1 MFVAGCTCEFQVRG
15 ANAHAGRLLATVT
28 GYQAPAACASPGGWE
43 VHQGYRV
50 LTLAQVHAVRLPL
63 APHELTQRAAHA
75 LSAAPPELS
84 ADSLR
89 VIELAAKTV
98 LYKVLVELVR
108 ERDERAAEH
117 TQSKAPVAE
126 VVTPEDVERIIR
138 RVLPQ
143 SLHRPALEE
152 CLKCQREH
160 QLLLHSNTADAAHQA
175 AYPHHASSS
184 PSSAAAPSGASGST
198 VAGIGPSVFSAR
210 RASTGESEEAAP
222 RMGLMAAPREPHDDD
237 ASQQV
242 VTVQSVA
249 DWFHTVACGLA
260 LQSEVFLHFKAIAQH
275 VAQAVVCAGAKATGD
290 LQLGATPLL
299 EPTHIQLGLQVRP
312 PIPPRMR
319 GVDHR
324 LPRSTAK
331 LGRRCAKA
339 FSD

>member
-1 MFVAGCTCEFQVRG
+1 MAGCKCEFQVRG

-28 GYQAPAACASPGGWE
+28 GYQAPGASARPGGWE

-50 LTLAQVHAVRLPL
+50 LTLAQVHAARLPL

-75 LSAAPPELS
+75 LSTAPPELS
-84 ADSLR
+84 ADCLR
-89 VIELAAKTV
+89 AIELAAKTV

-108 ERDERAAEH
+108 ERDEWAAEH
-117 TQSKAPVAE
+117 TQSKAPAAE

-160 QLLLHSNTADAAHQA
+160 QLLLHSNTADAAHEA

-184 PSSAAAPSGASGST
+184 SSSAAAPSGASGST
-198 VAGIGPSVFSAR
+198 GAAGVGPPVFSGR
-210 RASTGESEEAAP
+210 RASTGGSEEAAP
-222 RMGLMAAPREPHDDD
+222 RMGLMAAPHDDA

-242 VTVQSVA
+242 VTVQNVA
-249 DWFHTVACGLA
+249 DWFHTVACGLT
-260 LQSEVFLHFKAIAQH
+260 LQSEVFIYFKAIAQH
-275 VAQAVVCAGAKATGD
+275 VAQAVVCAGAKATGA
-290 LQLGATPLL
+290 LQLGAPPLL

-312 PIPPRMR
+312 SIPSRMR
-319 GVDHR
+319 GVDRR
-324 LPRSTAK
+324 LPRPTVQATQS
-331 LGRRCAKA
+331 LL
-339 FSD
+339 